1 MTRSRI
7 PTQAEL
13 DTALWLDGHAAI
25 KVAEAAH
32 GAPGWP
38 PLLQLLAGGGR
49 REVPL
54 ADAQADRERG
64 WPEFI
69 APARRWSEGDGF
81 PQDGRL
87 PDLDDPATLG
97 CLLALVREDW
107 NDPHI
112 YVRKSVTR
120 NQWVAWRKRLR
131 DDDDEV
137 KVSEGRTEDESL
149 VAALEAAPRREAAPC

>member
-1 MTRSRI
+1 MTGV
-7 PTQAEL
+7 EL
-13 DTALWLDGHAAI
+13 ARRA
-25 KVAEAAH
+25 VAC
-32 GAPGWP
+32 PGWRWMP
-38 PLLQLLAGGGR
+38 GMRYQI
-49 REVPL
+49 VN
-54 ADAQADRERG
+54 ERG
-64 WPEFI
+64 QIGGWMRASDRVSHLDALYPVAGE
-69 APARRWSEGDGF
+69 SEVA
-81 PQDGRL
+81 L

-149 VAALEAAPRREAAPC
+149 VAALEAAPRREGST

>member
-1 MTRSRI
+1 MHTTEGAIVASCVDGI
-7 PTQAEL
+7 PTEVVF
-13 DTALWLDGHAAI
+13 DGALVPAVVVHDGIAPGPWYDLDGA
-25 KVAEAAH
+25 
-32 GAPGWP
+32 
-38 PLLQLLAGGGR
+38 
-49 REVPL
+49 
-54 ADAQADRERG
+54 
-64 WPEFI
+64 
-69 APARRWSEGDGF
+69 
-81 PQDGRL
+81 L